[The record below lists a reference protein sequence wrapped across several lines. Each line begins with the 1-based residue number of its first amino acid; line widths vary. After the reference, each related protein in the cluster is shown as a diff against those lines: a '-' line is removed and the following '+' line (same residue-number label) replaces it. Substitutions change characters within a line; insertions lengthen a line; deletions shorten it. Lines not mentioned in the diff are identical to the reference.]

1 MKVFLAH
8 IAALIV
14 LLGDFGSLHHFLVV
28 KHKLCDI
35 HGDFEHV
42 ITGAAD
48 LGSETLPVSSDQDH
62 HQDSICHHKHLQ
74 IKQSNVAGI
83 DVWFQLFSS
92 WEQLIAPERR
102 VVYTSVAILHMAP
115 KSSPPPFLV

>member
-35 HGDFEHV
+35 HGEFEHV
-42 ITGAAD
+42 IAATAD
-48 LGSETLPVSSDQDH
+48 LGSETLPVSDDQGH

-74 IKQSNVAGI
+74 IKQPNLAGI

-92 WEQLIAPERR
+92 LEQLIAPERH
-102 VVYTSVAILHMAP
+102 VVYASMAILHSAP
-115 KSSPPPFLV
+115 KNSPPRILV